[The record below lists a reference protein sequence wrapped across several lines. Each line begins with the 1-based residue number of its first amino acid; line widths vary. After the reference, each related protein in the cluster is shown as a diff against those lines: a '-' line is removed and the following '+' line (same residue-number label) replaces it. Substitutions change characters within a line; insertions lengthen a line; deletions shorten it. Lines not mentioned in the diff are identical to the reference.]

1 MSQRT
6 PVFSWI
12 LAVIALAAVGAGGY
26 GLWRKAMA
34 PDTAPVAAQSPA
46 VASSTPAQANHAVEH
61 PIGAA
66 GPASPSSAPLPLLG
80 DSDTLAAEA
89 LSDLAGIGNLEGLLL
104 RQQVIGR
111 IVATVDAL
119 PRHSL
124 ATRLLPVKTA
134 GGKFRV
140 SAEGNIDP
148 ANEARYARYIA
159 VVEHVNPRAAA
170 AWYVRFYPLFQQAY
184 KELGYPDGYFN
195 DRLVVAI
202 DDMLAAPEPKGPI
215 AVVEDRGHY
224 VFADPQLQ
232 SASVGQKILIRQ
244 GPAGEAKVKAKLR
257 ELRDAITAARSH

>member
-12 LAVIALAAVGAGGY
+12 LAVIALVAVGAGGY
-26 GLWRKAMA
+26 WLWRKA
-34 PDTAPVAAQSPA
+34 TAPEPTTPAAELPTTASPA
-46 VASSTPAQANHAVEH
+46 PSAANHAVEH

-80 DSDTLAAEA
+80 DSDTLTAEG
-89 LSDLAGIGNLEGLLL
+89 LSDLAGIGNLDGVLL
-104 RQQVIGR
+104 RQQVINR

-134 GGKFRV
+134 GGKFLV
-140 SAEGNIDP
+140 SGEGNIDP
-148 ANEARYARYIA
+148 ANEARYARYMA
-159 VVEHVNPRAAA
+159 VVDHVNARAAA

-195 DRLVVAI
+195 DRLVMAI
-202 DDMLAAPEPKGPI
+202 DDMLAAPEPKGPV
-215 AVVEDRGHY
+215 AVVQDRGHY
-224 VFADPQLQ
+224 AFADPQLQ
-232 SASVGQKILIRQ
+232 AASVGQKMLIRQ
-244 GPAGEAKVKAKLR
+244 GAAGEARVKAKLR
-257 ELRDAITAARSH
+257 ELRAAITAARSE

>member
-1 MSQRT
+1 MAQRT
-6 PVFSWI
+6 PVFSWL
-12 LAVIALAAVGAGGY
+12 LAVIVLVAVGAGGY
-26 GLWRKAMA
+26 WFWRKAMA
-34 PDTAPVAAQSPA
+34 PEPAPVAALPPPA
-46 VASSTPAQANHAVEH
+46 PASSAPSNPVVQH

-66 GPASPSSAPLPLLG
+66 GPASPSSAPLPLLS
-80 DSDTLAAEA
+80 DSDTLAAEG
-89 LSDLAGIGNLEGLLL
+89 LSDLAGIGNLDGLLL

-134 GGKFRV
+134 GGKFLV
-140 SAEGNIDP
+140 SSDGNIDP
-148 ANEARYARYIA
+148 KNEARYARYMA

-224 VFADPQLQ
+224 VFTDPQLQ

-244 GPAGEAKVKAKLR
+244 GPDGEAKAKAKLR
-257 ELRDAITAARSH
+257 ELRDAITAAKAH

>member
-1 MSQRT
+1 MAQRT
-6 PVFSWI
+6 PVFSWL
-12 LAVIALAAVGAGGY
+12 LAVIVLVAVGAGGY
-26 GLWRKAMA
+26 WFWRKAMA
-34 PDTAPVAAQSPA
+34 PEPTPVAVLPPPAPTSSAPPSP
-46 VASSTPAQANHAVEH
+46 VVQH

-66 GPASPSSAPLPLLG
+66 GPASPSSAPLPLLS
-80 DSDTLAAEA
+80 DSDTLTAEG
-89 LSDLAGIGNLEGLLL
+89 LSDLAGIGNLDGLLL

-134 GGKFRV
+134 GGKFLV
-140 SAEGNIDP
+140 SSDGSIDP
-148 ANEARYARYIA
+148 KNQARYARYMA
-159 VVEHVNPRAAA
+159 VVEHVNPRAVA

-184 KELGYPDGYFN
+184 KELGYPTGYFN
-195 DRLVVAI
+195 DRLVIAI
-202 DDMLAAPEPKGPI
+202 DDMLAAPEPKGTI

-244 GPAGEAKVKAKLR
+244 GPDGEAKIKAKLR
-257 ELRDAITAARSH
+257 ELREAITAAQPH